1 MNRGARRSTAYLCAA
16 AAAAACALAAGPAP
30 AAPVTEAAHYRLA
43 QQVPL
48 PGDEGWDYLA
58 FAAES
63 HRLFISHGSRVLV
76 VDADK
81 LRVVGEVADTP
92 GVHGIALAPDL
103 GRGFV
108 SAGRAGTIV
117 VFDLKTLA
125 RLQEI
130 RTSGENP
137 DAILYHRGA
146 RRVFTFNGRGR
157 NVTAVDAASGAVAG
171 TIALDAKPEFA
182 ASDGAGPVYVNL
194 EDHNSIAVIDPRDL
208 KVTSVWPLTGC
219 EEPTGLTL
227 DAAARRLF
235 AVCGNKVMTVVD
247 AVSGRVLGSVPI
259 GAGADAAAFD
269 AGAQL
274 AFASCGEGVLTAVRV
289 TPEGTPEVAQS
300 VPTQRGA
307 RTMALDPGT
316 HRIFLVTA
324 DFGPAPAPSAAQ
336 PHPRPPLLPG
346 SFRLLVVASQR

>member
-1 MNRGARRSTAYLCAA
+1 MRHRARRYSACLCAA
-16 AAAAACALAAGPAP
+16 ACAVTTGAAP
-30 AAPVTEAAHYRLA
+30 AAAVTDGAHYRLA

-58 FAAES
+58 FAPES
-63 HRLFISHGSRVLV
+63 HRLFISHGTRVLV
-76 VDADK
+76 VDAAR
-81 LRVVGEVADTP
+81 LRVVGEVGDTP

-103 GRGFV
+103 GRGFI

-130 RTSGENP
+130 RASGENP

-146 RRVFTFNGRGR
+146 R
-157 NVTAVDAASGAVAG
+157 
-171 TIALDAKPEFA
+171 IALDARPEFA

-194 EDHNSIAVIDPRDL
+194 EDKNSIAVIDPRDL
-208 KVTSVWPLTGC
+208 KVMSVWPLTGC
-219 EEPTGLTL
+219 EGPSGLAL
-227 DAAARRLF
+227 DHFARRLF

-247 AVSGRVLGSVPI
+247 AVSGRVLGSAPI
-259 GAGADAAAFD
+259 GAGVDAAVFD
-269 AGAQL
+269 PAARL

-289 TPEGTPEVAQS
+289 NPDGAPEVAQS

-307 RTMALDPGT
+307 RTMALDPRT

-324 DFGPAPAPSAAQ
+324 DFGPPPAPTAEQ

-346 SFRLLVVASQR
+346 SFRLLVVAPGNTAR

>member
-1 MNRGARRSTAYLCAA
+1 MRHRARRYSACLCAA
-16 AAAAACALAAGPAP
+16 ACAVTTGAAP
-30 AAPVTEAAHYRLA
+30 AAAVTDGAHYRLA

-58 FAAES
+58 FAPES
-63 HRLFISHGSRVLV
+63 HRLFISHGTRVLV
-76 VDADK
+76 VDAAR
-81 LRVVGEVADTP
+81 LRVVGEVGDTP

-103 GRGFV
+103 GRGFI

-130 RTSGENP
+130 RASGENP

-157 NVTAVDAASGAVAG
+157 NVTAVEAASGEVAG
-171 TIALDAKPEFA
+171 TIALDARPEFA

-194 EDHNSIAVIDPRDL
+194 VDKNSIAVIDPRDL
-208 KVTSVWPLTGC
+208 KVMSVWPLTGC
-219 EEPTGLTL
+219 EGPSGLAL
-227 DAAARRLF
+227 DHFARRLF

-247 AVSGRVLGSVPI
+247 AVSGRVLGSAPI
-259 GAGADAAAFD
+259 GAGVDAAVFD
-269 AGAQL
+269 PAARL

-289 TPEGTPEVAQS
+289 NPDGAPEVAQS

-307 RTMALDPGT
+307 RTMALDPRT

-324 DFGPAPAPSAAQ
+324 DFGPPPAPTAEQ

-346 SFRLLVVASQR
+346 SFRLLVVAPGNTAR

>member
-1 MNRGARRSTAYLCAA
+1 MRHRARRYSACLCAV
-16 AAAAACALAAGPAP
+16 ACAATVG
-30 AAPVTEAAHYRLA
+30 AAPSAAVTDGAHYRLA

-58 FAAES
+58 FAPES
-63 HRLFISHGSRVLV
+63 HRLFISHGTRVLV
-76 VDADK
+76 VDAAR
-81 LRVVGEVADTP
+81 LRVVGEVGNTP

-103 GRGFV
+103 GRGFI
-108 SAGRAGTIV
+108 SAGSAGTIV

-130 RTSGENP
+130 RASGENP

-157 NVTAVDAASGAVAG
+157 NVTAVEAASGEVAG
-171 TIALDAKPEFA
+171 TIALDARPEFA

-194 EDHNSIAVIDPRDL
+194 VDKNSIAVIDPRDL
-208 KVTSVWPLTGC
+208 KVMSVWPLTGC
-219 EEPTGLTL
+219 EGPSGLAL

-247 AVSGRVLGSVPI
+247 AVSGRVLGSAPI
-259 GAGADAAAFD
+259 GAGVDAAAFD
-269 AGAQL
+269 AAARL

-289 TPEGTPEVAQS
+289 NPDGAPEVARS

-307 RTMALDPGT
+307 RTMALDPRT

-324 DFGPAPAPSAAQ
+324 DFGPPPAPTAEQ

-346 SFRLLVVASQR
+346 SFRLLVVAPGNTLR